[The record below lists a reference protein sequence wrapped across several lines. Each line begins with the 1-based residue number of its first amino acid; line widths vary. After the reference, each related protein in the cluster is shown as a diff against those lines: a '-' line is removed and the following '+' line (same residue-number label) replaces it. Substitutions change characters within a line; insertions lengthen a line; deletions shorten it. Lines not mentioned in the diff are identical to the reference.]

1 MPHLLDQISSNPNF
15 LSRNMLETNEIDNV
29 ASCTVSLLKMA
40 QQDYHLAKT
49 DKSEFEKR
57 VAGIQSKIENIH
69 NLLLS

>member
-1 MPHLLDQISSNPNF
+1 
-15 LSRNMLETNEIDNV
+15 MLETNEIDNV

-69 NLLLS
+69 NLLLT